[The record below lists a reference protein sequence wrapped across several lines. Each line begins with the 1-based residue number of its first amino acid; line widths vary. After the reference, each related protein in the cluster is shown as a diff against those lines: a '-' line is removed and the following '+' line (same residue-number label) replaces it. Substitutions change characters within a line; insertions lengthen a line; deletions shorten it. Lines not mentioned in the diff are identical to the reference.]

1 MKTKLLVLASVVT
14 LMSCT
19 TVTVRN
25 PDGSETTTQ
34 SPDPAFWGLAIPA
47 AEKIINAD
55 K

>member
-1 MKTKLLVLASVVT
+1 MKTKLLALASAVA

-19 TVTVRN
+19 VVTVKS

-47 AEKIINAD
+47 AEKIINSD